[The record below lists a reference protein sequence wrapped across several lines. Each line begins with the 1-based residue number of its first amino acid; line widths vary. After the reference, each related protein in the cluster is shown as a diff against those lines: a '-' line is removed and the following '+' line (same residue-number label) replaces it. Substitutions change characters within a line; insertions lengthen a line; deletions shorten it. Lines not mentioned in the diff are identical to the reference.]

1 MAEPKTLYP
10 VLVLPE
16 KYARTVGRDAL
27 RSNIMAAVIIAEIL
41 KTSLGPRGMDKMLV
55 DELGD
60 IIVTNDGYTIL
71 DEMQVEH
78 PAAKLI
84 IEIAKTQDTEV
95 GDGTKRSV
103 VLAGELL
110 RKAEDLLDNN
120 IHSTVI
126 IEGYKRAM
134 QFVEK
139 VVNEVAKDV
148 SVDDVETLKK
158 VAKSALSSKIAG
170 MYADKI
176 ADLIVNA
183 VKKVTSKQE
192 DRIIVDLDAIKIEKR
207 VGGGIEDTELI
218 DGIVIDKERV
228 HAGMP
233 KLVKN
238 AKIALINDALEVKET
253 ETDARINI
261 TAPEQLEAFLKKEQ
275 ELIKRMVDKIKDV
288 GANVVFVQKGIDDL
302 AAHYLAKYG
311 ILAVRRV
318 KKSDMEKL
326 AKATGAKIVTSI
338 EDLSSE
344 DLGYADVVEEK
355 KVADENMIF
364 VMGCKNPRAVTILVR
379 AGSEHVADEI
389 ERSIQDAIKDVATV
403 IKYGK
408 VIAGGG
414 AIEIELARR
423 LREEAKKHPS
433 KIQLAMLAF
442 ADALESIPSAL
453 AENAGMDTIEVM
465 AELRAAHEEGKIW
478 YGVDAINGKIA
489 DMWELNVLEPA
500 NVTTQAIKSATEAA
514 SMILKI
520 DDVIAAVKKEE
531 SESKGP
537 SSEGEGDY
545 EFD

>member
-1 MAEPKTLYP
+1 MAEQRTLYP
-10 VLVLPE
+10 ILVLPE

-27 RSNIMAAVIIAEIL
+27 RSNIMAAVIIGEIL

-139 VVNEVAKDV
+139 TVSEIAKDV
-148 SVDDVETLKK
+148 SIDDAEALKK
-158 VAKSALSSKIAG
+158 IAKSALSSKIAG

-176 ADLIVNA
+176 ADLVVNA
-183 VKKVTSKQE
+183 VKKVTAQQD
-192 DRIIVDLDAIKIEKR
+192 DRVIVDLDAIKIEKR

-228 HAGMP
+228 HPGMP
-233 KLVKN
+233 KIVKE

-261 TAPEQLEAFLKKEQ
+261 TSPEQLEAFLRKEQ
-275 ELIKRMVDKIKDV
+275 EMIKQMVDKIKEV

-338 EDLSSE
+338 DDLSPE
-344 DLGYADVVEEK
+344 DLGYAEAVEEK

-364 VMGCKNPRAVTILVR
+364 VTGCKNPRAVTILIR

-389 ERSIQDAIKDVATV
+389 ERSIQDAVKDVATV

-423 LREEAKKHPS
+423 LREEAKRHPS

-442 ADALESIPSAL
+442 ADALEAIPSAL

-478 YGVDAINGKIA
+478 YGVDAINGKVA

-500 NVTTQAIKSATEAA
+500 NVTTQAVKSATEAA
-514 SMILKI
+514 CMILKI

-537 SSEGEGDY
+537 GSEEGDY
-545 EFD
+545 DLE

>member
-1 MAEPKTLYP
+1 MAEQRTLYP
-10 VLVLPE
+10 ILVLPE

-27 RSNIMAAVIIAEIL
+27 RSNIMAAVIIGEIL

-139 VVNEVAKDV
+139 TVSEIAKDV
-148 SVDDVETLKK
+148 SIDDAEALKK
-158 VAKSALSSKIAG
+158 IAKSALSSKIAG

-176 ADLIVNA
+176 ADLVVNA
-183 VKKVTSKQE
+183 VKKVTAQQD
-192 DRIIVDLDAIKIEKR
+192 DRVIVDLDAIKIEKR

-228 HAGMP
+228 HQGMP
-233 KLVKN
+233 KIVKE

-261 TAPEQLEAFLKKEQ
+261 TSPEQ
-275 ELIKRMVDKIKDV
+275 
-288 GANVVFVQKGIDDL
+288 
-302 AAHYLAKYG
+302 
-311 ILAVRRV
+311 
-318 KKSDMEKL
+318 
-326 AKATGAKIVTSI
+326 
-338 EDLSSE
+338 
-344 DLGYADVVEEK
+344 
-355 KVADENMIF
+355 
-364 VMGCKNPRAVTILVR
+364 P
-379 AGSEHVADEI
+379 
-389 ERSIQDAIKDVATV
+389 
-403 IKYGK
+403 
-408 VIAGGG
+408 
-414 AIEIELARR
+414 
-423 LREEAKKHPS
+423 
-433 KIQLAMLAF
+433 
-442 ADALESIPSAL
+442 
-453 AENAGMDTIEVM
+453 
-465 AELRAAHEEGKIW
+465 
-478 YGVDAINGKIA
+478 
-489 DMWELNVLEPA
+489 
-500 NVTTQAIKSATEAA
+500 
-514 SMILKI
+514 
-520 DDVIAAVKKEE
+520 
-531 SESKGP
+531 
-537 SSEGEGDY
+537 
-545 EFD
+545 